1 MEVELRGEVERLADA
16 AGDVGDTE
24 AGEEMVAVAEIARR
38 ESDRHV
44 DDERFAPGG
53 RRRLPERNALAT
65 VDDAGTRER
74 QVFLDRAEDRSCSD
88 DRNDQHHHAR
98 CAAKNQR
105 DQRDDDQHDRGGNG
119 RVAIT
124 KEERLFGLIE
134 GGEKRQICFRIAT
147 EKIEDACAA
156 GIDAGGKRRP

>member
-16 AGDVGDTE
+16 AGHVGNAQTGKQF
-24 AGEEMVAVAEIARR
+24 AGGKVVRR
-38 ESDRHV
+38 KRHRDLHHTRFFSRV
-44 DDERFAPGG
+44 RGYFPEGNSLAAIDDSRPS
-53 RRRLPERNALAT
+53 
-65 VDDAGTRER
+65 ER
-74 QVFLDRAEDRSCSD
+74 QIFLDRDEDRSCSD
-88 DRNDQHHHAR
+88 DRNDEHHHAR
-98 CAAKNQR
+98 CAAKNRR

-156 GIDAGGKRRP
+156 GIDARGKRRP